1 MKIELIDLYYLYNMT
16 LAIAFISLLFSA
28 FFSGVEIAFISAN
41 KLQLELDKSKRRF
54 SSKMVAFFSKNES
67 DFITTMLV
75 GNNISLVV
83 YGIVMTQIL
92 TPYLK
97 FFSSSDFVLLLM
109 QTIIATFIVLVTAE
123 FLPKAIFRIFPNQ
136 ILNIFS
142 IPIWVLFIL
151 LRPLAILMLKI
162 ASFLLKYVLKQNIA
176 DDKQVFGKTDLD
188 DFLSNARS
196 VEGNEDTRVEVEML
210 QNVLDLSEKR
220 VRECMI
226 PRTEIIAIDILASID
241 VVKKKFIDTKLS
253 KLLVFKGNIDNII
266 GYIHSYDLF
275 KNPKNLK
282 SILLPL
288 PFVPESM
295 KAMELL
301 NQFIESN
308 KGVAVVLDEFGGT
321 AGMITIE
328 DVTEEIVG
336 EIVDEHDIDE
346 VADQQIEENTFIFS
360 GRSYVEEINRKYNL
374 MLPESDEYETISGFL
389 LDYLEKIPKKD
400 DIIEYKNY
408 NFTVI
413 NVNKTTIQKVKL
425 IVVS

>member
-1 MKIELIDLYYLYNMT
+1 MLITTALV
-16 LAIAFISLLFSA
+16 ALLFSA

-41 KLQLELDKSKRRF
+41 KLQLELDKSKGKF
-54 SSKMVAFFSKNES
+54 YSKMIAFFSKNES

-75 GNNISLVV
+75 GNNIALVV

-92 TPYLK
+92 TPKLEL
-97 FFSSSDFVLLLM
+97 FFNSDFILLLI
-109 QTIIATFIVLVTAE
+109 QTIIATLIVLVTAE
-123 FLPKAIFRIFPNQ
+123 FLPKTIFRVFPNQ

-142 IPIWVLFIL
+142 IPIWLFFVF
-151 LRPLAILMLKI
+151 LRPISILMLKI
-162 ASFLLKYVLKQNIA
+162 TNVILKYVLKQDIA

-188 DFLSNARS
+188 DFLSNVRS
-196 VEGNEDTRVEVEML
+196 AEGAEDIRVEVKML
-210 QNVLDLSEKR
+210 QNALDLSEKR

-226 PRTEIIAIDILASID
+226 PRTEIIAIDMLSSMD
-241 VVKKKFIDTKLS
+241 EVKAKFIDTKLS
-253 KLLVFKGNIDNII
+253 KLLVFKGNIDKII
-266 GYIHSYDLF
+266 GYVHSYDLF
-275 KNPKNLK
+275 KSPKNLK

-336 EIVDEHDIDE
+336 EIVDEHDVDE
-346 VADQQIEENTFIFS
+346 AVDQQIDATTFILL
-360 GRSYVEEINRKYNL
+360 GRDYVEDINRKYNL
-374 MLPESDEYETISGFL
+374 ALPESDEYETISGLL
-389 LDYLEKIPKKD
+389 LDFLEKIPKKED
-400 DIIEYKNY
+400 VIEFKGYH
-408 NFTVI
+408 FTII
-413 NVNKTTIQKVKL
+413 NVSKTTIQEVKL
-425 IVVS
+425 VVSAR

>member
-1 MKIELIDLYYLYNMT
+1 MA
-16 LAIAFISLLFSA
+16 LAIAFISLFFSA

-41 KLQLELDKSKRRF
+41 KLQLELDKSNGKF
-54 SSKMVAFFSKNES
+54 SSKMIAFFSRNES

-75 GNNISLVV
+75 GNNIALVV

-92 TPYLK
+92 TPKLQLL
-97 FFSSSDFVLLLM
+97 FSSDFILLLT
-109 QTIIATFIVLVTAE
+109 QTIIATLIVLVTAE

-142 IPIWVLFIL
+142 IPIWLLFVI
-151 LRPLAILMLKI
+151 LRPLAILMLKV
-162 ASFLLKYVLKQNIA
+162 ASFLLKYILQQKIS
-176 DDKQVFGKTDLD
+176 DDKPVFGKTDLD
-188 DFLSNARS
+188 EFLSNVRS
-196 VEGNEDTRVEVEML
+196 VEGTEDTRVEVEML
-210 QNVLDLSEKR
+210 QNALDLSEKR

-226 PRTEIIAIDILASID
+226 PRTEIIAIDILSSID
-241 VVKKKFIDTKLS
+241 EVQARFIDTKLS
-253 KLLVFKGNIDNII
+253 KLLIFKGNIDKII

-295 KAMELL
+295 RAMELL

-346 VADQQIEENTFIFS
+346 VADQQIDSTTFILP
-360 GRSYVEEINRKYNL
+360 GRSYVEDINRKYSL
-374 MLPESDEYETISGFL
+374 ALPESDEYETISGLL
-389 LDYLEKIPKKD
+389 LDHLENIPKKED
-400 DIIEYKNY
+400 VIEFEDYR
-408 NFTVI
+408 FTII
-413 NVNKTTIQKVKL
+413 NVNKTTIQEVRL
-425 IVVS
+425 VIAR